1 MAAPALVVG
10 RQGQVASAL
19 QRLAPQLLQRPL
31 VVVGRPE
38 LDLVQAGPIEVEQP
52 NASGFA
58 HQWADVLERHQP
70 ALVINA
76 AAYTAVDR
84 AEMEQEMAM
93 AVNGHAVG
101 AMARGCG
108 QRGIPFVHLSTDY
121 VFAGGGEAP
130 WRPADSTE
138 PLGAY
143 GASKLLGEQLVR
155 LATHELGSQALV
167 LRVSWVFGQ
176 QGNNFVRTM
185 LRLAGEREELRVVAD
200 QVGGPTSAE
209 AIAAALLQLVEPAI
223 ANRSPV
229 AERSG
234 LFPWGI
240 HHVQGQ
246 PWVSWHGFAEA
257 IVEQALELGL
267 LERQPQVIPI
277 SSAEF
282 PTPARRPANSR
293 LDCSSAERELGLVLP
308 AWREDLR
315 QCLLSWRSAAVVEA
329 CAPSFPKP

>member
-1 MAAPALVVG
+1 MPAPVLVVG
-10 RQGQVASAL
+10 RRGQVASAL
-19 QRLAPQLLQRPL
+19 QRLGPELWRRPL

-38 LDLVQAGPIEVEQP
+38 LDLAQAGPVFLQ
-52 NASGFA
+52 S
-58 HQWADVLERHQP
+58 WAGVLERHQP

-84 AEMEQEMAM
+84 AEAEPELAM

-121 VFAGGGEAP
+121 VFAGSGEAP
-130 WRPADSTE
+130 WRPTDPTQ

-143 GASKLLGEQLVR
+143 GASKLLGEQLLRQAREEVG
-155 LATHELGSQALV
+155 TQALV

-185 LRLAGEREELRVVAD
+185 LRLAAEREELRVVAD
-200 QVGGPTSAE
+200 QVGGPTGAE
-209 AIAAALLQLVEPAI
+209 AIAAALLQLLEPAI

-229 AERSG
+229 AGSSEP
-234 LFPWGI
+234 FPWGI
-240 HHVQGQ
+240 HHLQGQ
-246 PWVSWHGFAEA
+246 PWVSWHGFAGE
-257 IVEQALELGL
+257 IVAEALELGL
-267 LERQPQVIPI
+267 LERMPSVIAI
-277 SSAEF
+277 STAEF
-282 PTPARRPANSR
+282 PTPAQRPPNSR
-293 LDCSSAERELGLVLP
+293 LDCTSAEQELGLVLP

-315 QCLLSWRSAAVVEA
+315 QCLIQWKTAS
-329 CAPSFPKP
+329 PTP

>member
-1 MAAPALVVG
+1 MVAPVLLVG

-19 QRLAPQLLQRPL
+19 QRMAPELLQRPL

-38 LDLVQAGPIEVEQP
+38 LDLAQAGPIEVEQP

-84 AEMEQEMAM
+84 AETEHALAM
-93 AVNGHAVG
+93 AVNGYAVG

-108 QRGIPFVHLSTDY
+108 QRGIPFFHLSTDY
-121 VFAGGGEAP
+121 VFAGGGDAP
-130 WRPADSTE
+130 WCPADPTE
-138 PLGAY
+138 PLGVY
-143 GASKLLGEQLVR
+143 GASKLLGEQL
-155 LATHELGSQALV
+155 LHQATQEVGTQALV

-209 AIAAALLQLVEPAI
+209 SIAAALLQRVEPAI
-223 ANRSPV
+223 ANRSL
-229 AERSG
+229 AAGKSG
-234 LFPWGI
+234 PFPWGI
-240 HHVQGQ
+240 HHLQGQ

-257 IVEQALELGL
+257 IVEQAVELGL

-277 SSAEF
+277 NTAEF
-282 PTPARRPANSR
+282 PTPAQRPANSR
-293 LDCSSAERELGLVLP
+293 LDCSSAERELGLGLP
-308 AWREDLR
+308 IWRVDLR
-315 QCLLSWRSAAVVEA
+315 HCLLSWRSAAVVETA
-329 CAPSFPKP
+329 APSSLKP